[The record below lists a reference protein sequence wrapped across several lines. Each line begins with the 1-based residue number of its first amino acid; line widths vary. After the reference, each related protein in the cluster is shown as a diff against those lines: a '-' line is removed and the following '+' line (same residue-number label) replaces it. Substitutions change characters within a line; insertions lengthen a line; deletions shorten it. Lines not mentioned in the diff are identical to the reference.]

1 MTTTTTIRR
10 RENRRNSPKNNLG
23 RSASR
28 MERGENGAG
37 RERVKGG
44 RIAGERMS
52 EGESYV
58 SGEEGKAKESF
69 IVSK

>member
-1 MTTTTTIRR
+1 MTTTTIRR
-10 RENRRNSPKNNLG
+10 RKNRRNSPKNNLG

-28 MERGENGAG
+28 MERGENGA
-37 RERVKGG
+37 ERVKGG

-58 SGEEGKAKESF
+58 SGEEGKAKKRVLLCPNEG
-69 IVSK
+69 